1 MGRIMAIDFGLK
13 RCGLAVTDDL
23 QIISTPL
30 ETVDSKKL
38 DDYLKKYFQQEKVDT
53 IVLGKPLHLDG
64 TENFLYNNI
73 LELKKHLEENYPTIN
88 VELIDE
94 RYTSK
99 MALQAML
106 DGGMKK
112 KDRKNKEN
120 IDLISAVLILQT
132 YMQTI
137 NK

>member
-1 MGRIMAIDFGLK
+1 MGRIMAIDFGLR
-13 RCGLAVTDDL
+13 RCGLAVTDEL

-30 ETVDSKKL
+30 ETIESKKL
-38 DDYLKKYFQQEKVDT
+38 DDYLKKYFQNEKVDT
-53 IVLGKPLHLDG
+53 IVLGKSLHLDG
-64 TENFLYNNI
+64 SENVLFNNV
-73 LELKKHLEENYPTIN
+73 LELKKHLEAMYPSMN
-88 VELIDE
+88 VALIDE

-99 MALQAML
+99 MALQTMI